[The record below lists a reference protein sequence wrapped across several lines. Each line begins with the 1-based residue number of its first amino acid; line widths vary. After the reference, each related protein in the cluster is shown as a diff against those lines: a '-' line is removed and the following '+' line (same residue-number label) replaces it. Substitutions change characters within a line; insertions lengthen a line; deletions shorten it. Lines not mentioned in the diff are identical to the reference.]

1 MTATTTTSGL
11 IQAGTTKLY
20 HEVRGSGPALLIT
33 GGTGDAG
40 EWANLAPTL
49 AEECTVVTYDRR
61 GISRSPR
68 PDRWTATSMA
78 EAADDAAALLRAWT
92 SRRRWW
98 SATAAAPRWPAA
110 WWRAIPRSCGTPCS
124 SRRCWRWCRR
134 ASRWWPACGP

>member
-20 HEVRGSGPALLIT
+20 HEVRGSGPPLLIT

-78 EAADDAAALLRAWT
+78 EAADDAAALLRRPGPRAGGGGRPQ
-92 SRRRWW
+92 RRRLDGLQPGG
-98 SATAAAPRWPAA
+98 AP
-110 WWRAIPRSCGTPCS
+110 S
-124 SRRCWRWCRR
+124 
-134 ASRWWPACGP
+134 

>member
-40 EWANLAPTL
+40 EFVDVAPTL

-61 GISRSPR
+61 GMSRSPR

-78 EAADDAAALLRAWT
+78 EMADDAAALLRALDIAPAVVVANRQRAL
-92 SRRRWW
+92 SRLSNCGRPGQ
-98 SATAAAPRWPAA
+98 AASP
-110 WWRAIPRSCGTPCS
+110 TPHH
-124 SRRCWRWCRR
+124 
-134 ASRWWPACGP
+134 PK